1 MAWTP
6 DVPFRHGL
14 ASMLLGIYIVILGV
28 GLFVAIG
35 TAPVLGAFP
44 VLLWIGIL
52 LVSGLSIAQGYRTLT
67 YPPLRQGP

>member
-6 DVPFRHGL
+6 DVPLRHGL